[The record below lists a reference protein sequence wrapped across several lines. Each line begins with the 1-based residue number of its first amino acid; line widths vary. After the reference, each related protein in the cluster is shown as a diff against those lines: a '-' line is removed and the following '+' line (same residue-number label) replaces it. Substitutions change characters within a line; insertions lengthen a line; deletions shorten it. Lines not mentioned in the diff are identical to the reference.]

1 MNYINPSRSDVTFK
15 LYIYLPYEIFTKNV
29 KKKAKIS
36 DLNVYLRSKKKIDQT
51 FQNC

>member
-1 MNYINPSRSDVTFK
+1 MSRLSS
-15 LYIYLPYEIFTKNV
+15 IFTYLMKFFH
-29 KKKAKIS
+29 KKGLRKAKIS